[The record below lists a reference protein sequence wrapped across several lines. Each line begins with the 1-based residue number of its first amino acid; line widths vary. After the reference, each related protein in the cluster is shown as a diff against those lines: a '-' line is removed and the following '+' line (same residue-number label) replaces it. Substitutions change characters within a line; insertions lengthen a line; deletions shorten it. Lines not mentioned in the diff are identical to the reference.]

1 MTIIFI
7 IVKWCK
13 EHIQFLE
20 MVNSYSSSSGKSIV
34 PLVHQNPLKDAIQ
47 NAMGR
52 VMADMLMSFEHNVLL
67 EFVRD
72 CNNSIEGLDAM
83 MVCHGPLALKL
94 YASDTE
100 LLENANIEGLRET
113 VLQTSSMLDKLMD
126 PLISS
131 PASADFL
138 TVTKHPINCNNL
150 SECMENK
157 IIKNIRSHLKKVR
170 KRLHSL
176 LFRNIDDLKE
186 RMKMALDDEAPDL
199 MDKDFDINFVNA
211 VDVNYEIKDDKVL
224 GSILPTATDIWVC
237 DPSNMF
243 DEEIKINQDQNNSKN
258 VRRKGCS
265 PLRESLN
272 LAINFETHF
281 EDIRVNNAFILL
293 RLGLLMDIA
302 DGETHRPVPVNFI
315 NISFMKGN
323 DHRMEDPRHTGGDP
337 VYKKTF
343 DVNWF
348 VRTQLSNYHPKR
360 TLIPYPRPRYILSNL
375 LVYLGA
381 LVNQLDDLDSSRA
394 DKSHELLS
402 LTARIQT
409 LKRDILLTVI
419 FCAHE
424 RSVLKAKGRGE
435 KDWFD
440 SYLKLKMEEQKKTGK
455 SSKSQT
461 NTQSQ
466 AKRLNGRSSSKSE
479 SVNEAKNDKNTNV
492 RSGNSESVLP
502 EEELRLF
509 IDTIFPLMEKKDPN
523 RHIRDAVMILTRYD
537 VFIELIYTELNN
549 LPWFN
554 EDQIRSMLDVYDGLH
569 PMSLTRGVS
578 EEVDS
583 LIID

>member
-1 MTIIFI
+1 
-7 IVKWCK
+7 
-13 EHIQFLE
+13 
-20 MVNSYSSSSGKSIV
+20 MVNSSSSSGKIPNARKSIV

-52 VMADMLMSFEHNVLL
+52 VMADMLMSLEHNVLL

-138 TVTKHPINCNNL
+138 TVSKHPIDCNNL

-199 MDKDFDINFVNA
+199 MDKDFDINFANA

-224 GSILPTATDIWVC
+224 GSILPTDIWVC

-402 LTARIQT
+402 LTARIQA

-479 SVNEAKNDKNTNV
+479 SVNETKNDKNTNV
-492 RSGNSESVLP
+492 HSGNSESVLP

-578 EEVDS
+578 EEADS
-583 LIID
+583 LIIN